1 MKKIIVVLGV
11 LAMLASQ
18 ASASPFALVKMTTLG
33 GSSSADVMV
42 GDTVDY
48 QITVELAPLTTVN
61 TSSTPART
69 ITNRVV
75 GVDGI
80 GSCRF
85 NVQQSLSDAVQV
97 SFLAAASLQNGYDAP
112 TVSTGGTL
120 VPRGNGFMDLDT
132 VKAALMT
139 GAAYKGVSAPVVLAT
154 GSFVVEEGA
163 IGDSSTIHLSYK
175 SPNQS
180 PGSIRYNNATL
191 VTASVSATDPYFGFT
206 GLTLNVIPEP
216 ATLALLAL
224 GGVLAIRRRR

>member
-11 LAMLASQ
+11 LAVLAGQ
-18 ASASPFALVKMTTLG
+18 AWASPFALVKMTTLG

-85 NVQQSLSDAVQV
+85 NVQQSLGDAVQV
-97 SFLAAASLQNGYDAP
+97 SFLVASLESGYDAP
-112 TVSTGGTL
+112 VVSTGGTL
-120 VPRGNGFMDLDT
+120 VDRGNGFMDLDT

-139 GAAYKGVSAPVVLAT
+139 GVAYQGVSAPVVLAT

-163 IGDSSTIHLSYK
+163 FGDSSTIHLSYK

-191 VTASVSATDPYFGFT
+191 VTAGVSATDPYFGFT